1 MILNRAVSRILS
13 LMVLLA
19 LLDVCICS
27 YRLKLFE
34 LPKEHLTAKEG
45 SCITIECTV
54 NGIIKDKKEPLWF
67 WMKNAQ
73 WDDEKQK
80 YSGTIIVSSNPEDQ
94 TPASDLAPR
103 VKFLGSRNFK
113 LARKGDSCGL
123 LIHNLQKTD
132 SGIYKF
138 RYMGKEKWMTEPGL
152 NLTVEDEP
160 CRVNVNNQPAFK
172 ESDHVT
178 IKCSTFGLCGS
189 YPEVTGLSQ
198 TIQPSH
204 NEEDNIKITEVSFNA
219 SWMDDGRVLSCQ
231 PLGTKDKCMVRDIKL
246 TVEYAP
252 KETIS
257 GINSSDIKEDD
268 NVILTCSSRGH
279 PNATYNWYK
288 ENSLIEKIEATFK
301 ISSIKPED
309 SGKYHCEAVNKHG
322 TNKSEAITL
331 NVKYAP
337 KEVSVVT
344 DDMTTQYKEGSNFKL
359 ICEVNNGNPSVYM
372 YSWYKDSV
380 MLTGHESTYNF
391 TKLEPEHT
399 GKYQCEGKNEAGS
412 RRSPEHQI
420 NVQYVPR
427 NTYIA
432 WSGGSQVK
440 VGSSFSLT
448 CVAQAYPAPSGYT
461 WYYSSEGQSQ
471 WTELSQTGWTRTL
484 SWEKVA
490 LENHG
495 CYMCSVT
502 NDIGTGQQSSQSCID
517 VLYGPSKPVLSMVH
531 SAQEGHRVNISCT
544 VRSLPASGLTLSWT
558 PRHSVTPMSGSPS
571 LPHSHK
577 VTGCVRPSDN
587 VLWCT
592 FNATLLH
599 DGVYACTAENS
610 EGANH
615 TEQELEITYSP
626 KDVRALVHPDTVL
639 NENTLLSFI
648 CTARSN
654 PRVTTFTW
662 VQTIGGETMLVRQFQ
677 NFTVNSTTPSHSG
690 LYSCTAQNSLGTGK
704 SQQVEVKVK
713 YAPKYTEI
721 IHNMTTMWQSEGS
734 IPVALSCHSHSYPPV
749 NDYKWFKLMEDGD
762 IIVGKHQNITVKPE
776 TPGTYYC
783 IATNTLGLKASNRI
797 QLFLRRVFFRVLFQV
812 SIFVGLLL
820 VALISVLFYRYKKN
834 SFIQQGT
841 SRKLLCC
848 IHFGVLGWRN
858 GTTENLVEDPQA
870 SSRDDPWPGVP
881 YRPEPHPQTQDP
893 QPSRALGPDST

>member
-45 SCITIECTV
+45 SCITMECTV

-73 WDDEKQK
+73 WDDKKQN

-103 VKFLGSRNFK
+103 VKFLGSLNFK
-113 LARKGDSCGL
+113 WARKGDSCGL

-138 RYMGKEKWMTEPGL
+138 RYKGKEKWMTEPGL

-160 CRVNVNNQPAFK
+160 CRVKVNNQPVFK
-172 ESDHVT
+172 ESDSVT

-231 PLGTKDKCMVRDIKL
+231 PPGTKDNCMVRDIKL

-257 GINSSDIKEDD
+257 WKSSSDIKEDD

-279 PNATYNWYK
+279 PNATYYWYR
-288 ENSLIEKIEATFK
+288 ENSLIQNSEATFK

-337 KEVSVVT
+337 KGVSVVT

-372 YSWYKDSV
+372 YSWYKDSD
-380 MLTGHESTYNF
+380 MLTGHERTYNF

-399 GKYQCEGKNEAGS
+399 GKYQCEGTNEAGS
-412 RRSPEHQI
+412 RRSPEYQI

-432 WSGGSQVK
+432 RSGGSQVE
-440 VGSSFSLT
+440 VGSSLSMT
-448 CVAQAYPAPSGYT
+448 CVAEAYPAPSGYT
-461 WYYSSEGQSQ
+461 WYYRRGGQYQ
-471 WTELSQTGWTRTL
+471 WTELSQTGWTL
-484 SWEKVA
+484 SWEKVD
-490 LENHG
+490 LETHG

-517 VLYGPSKPVLSMVH
+517 VLFS
-531 SAQEGHRVNISCT
+531 QEDPDNSGV
-544 VRSLPASGLTLSWT
+544 ASGQFCKCL
-558 PRHSVTPMSGSPS
+558 
-571 LPHSHK
+571 
-577 VTGCVRPSDN
+577 
-587 VLWCT
+587 
-592 FNATLLH
+592 
-599 DGVYACTAENS
+599 GVA
-610 EGANH
+610 
-615 TEQELEITYSP
+615 Q
-626 KDVRALVHPDTVL
+626 PDP
-639 NENTLLSFI
+639 I
-648 CTARSN
+648 PN
-654 PRVTTFTW
+654 P
-662 VQTIGGETMLVRQFQ
+662 VQT
-677 NFTVNSTTPSHSG
+677 
-690 LYSCTAQNSLGTGK
+690 SL
-704 SQQVEVKVK
+704 
-713 YAPKYTEI
+713 
-721 IHNMTTMWQSEGS
+721 
-734 IPVALSCHSHSYPPV
+734 
-749 NDYKWFKLMEDGD
+749 
-762 IIVGKHQNITVKPE
+762 
-776 TPGTYYC
+776 
-783 IATNTLGLKASNRI
+783 
-797 QLFLRRVFFRVLFQV
+797 
-812 SIFVGLLL
+812 
-820 VALISVLFYRYKKN
+820 
-834 SFIQQGT
+834 
-841 SRKLLCC
+841 
-848 IHFGVLGWRN
+848 
-858 GTTENLVEDPQA
+858 
-870 SSRDDPWPGVP
+870 
-881 YRPEPHPQTQDP
+881 
-893 QPSRALGPDST
+893 

>member
-1 MILNRAVSRILS
+1 DMPANVLPSR
-13 LMVLLA
+13 
-19 LLDVCICS
+19 
-27 YRLKLFE
+27 R
-34 LPKEHLTAKEG
+34 HLTAKEG

-231 PLGTKDKCMVRDIKL
+231 PLGTKDKCMVRDIKSPPL
-246 TVEYAP
+246 SYENQKLNMT
-252 KETIS
+252 
-257 GINSSDIKEDD
+257 
-268 NVILTCSSRGH
+268 RGH

-322 TNKSEAITL
+322 TNKSE
-331 NVKYAP
+331 
-337 KEVSVVT
+337 
-344 DDMTTQYKEGSNFKL
+344 
-359 ICEVNNGNPSVYM
+359 
-372 YSWYKDSV
+372 
-380 MLTGHESTYNF
+380 
-391 TKLEPEHT
+391 
-399 GKYQCEGKNEAGS
+399 
-412 RRSPEHQI
+412 I
-420 NVQYVPR
+420 NVQCKFGLCPKHTDVPR

-517 VLYGPSKPVLSMVH
+517 VLCEYNPPQLLTMLLLS
-531 SAQEGHRVNISCT
+531 SSSI
-544 VRSLPASGLTLSWT
+544 
-558 PRHSVTPMSGSPS
+558 
-571 LPHSHK
+571 
-577 VTGCVRPSDN
+577 
-587 VLWCT
+587 
-592 FNATLLH
+592 
-599 DGVYACTAENS
+599 
-610 EGANH
+610 
-615 TEQELEITYSP
+615 P

-783 IATNTLGLKASNRI
+783 IATNTLGLKETAVLYSLWCSGTVPFHKYHI
-797 QLFLRRVFFRVLFQV
+797 HLVQLVY
-812 SIFVGLLL
+812 
-820 VALISVLFYRYKKN
+820 SVKIVCVYVC
-834 SFIQQGT
+834 
-841 SRKLLCC
+841 LCVC
-848 IHFGVLGWRN
+848 ICRHQGWRN

-893 QPSRALGPDST
+893 QPNLRTLCRTLQQMDLQSLEILGGNHLVCTFRPLCLSAFCLSLYIQNDKQNDYENITETCAPEPNMKVETDTETETSGDDVEINYSEVKFRANQGQQKICGPHHHHQKACHNSSSSDEEDYKVHYTDVKI